1 MHCVVGRSVPVL
13 AAASS
18 GVGECQEGVNGIE
31 RRMVVKFGTLR
42 QVGKR
47 AREQQ
52 RLGRV
57 AERVGC
63 MPARLDE
70 RGHRVNYDIRSI

>member
-1 MHCVVGRSVPVL
+1 ML

-18 GVGECQEGVNGIE
+18 GVGERQGGVKDVE
-31 RRMVVKFGTLR
+31 MMMVARFGMVG
-42 QVGKR
+42 QAGKR

-57 AERVGC
+57 AECVGC
-63 MPARLDE
+63 MPTRLDE
-70 RGHRVNYDIRSI
+70 RGHRVDYDIRPS

>member
-1 MHCVVGRSVPVL
+1 ML

-18 GVGECQEGVNGIE
+18 GVSERQGGVNGVE
-31 RRMVVKFGTLR
+31 TMMVARFGTLR
-42 QVGKR
+42 QAGKR

-57 AERVGC
+57 AKRVGC
-63 MPARLDE
+63 MPAGLDE
-70 RGHRVNYDIRSI
+70 RGHRVNYDLMPT

>member
-1 MHCVVGRSVPVL
+1 MPVL

-18 GVGECQEGVNGIE
+18 GIGECQGGVKDVE
-31 RRMVVKFGTLR
+31 TMMVAGFGMVG
-42 QVGKR
+42 QAGKR
-47 AREQQ
+47 AHEQQ
-52 RLGRV
+52 RLGRI

-70 RGHRVNYDIRSI
+70 RGHRVNYDIMSI

>member
-1 MHCVVGRSVPVL
+1 ML

-18 GVGECQEGVNGIE
+18 GVGERQGGVKNIE
-31 RRMVVKFGTLR
+31 TMMVTRFGVVGR
-42 QVGKR
+42 VGKR

-70 RGHRVNYDIRSI
+70 RGHRVNYDIRPL

>member
-1 MHCVVGRSVPVL
+1 MHER
-13 AAASS
+13 
-18 GVGECQEGVNGIE
+18 E
-31 RRMVVKFGTLR
+31 RRGGGLQRMAPVVAREAVVARFGMLR
-42 QVGKR
+42 WARKR

-57 AERVGC
+57 TERVGC

-70 RGHRVNYDIRSI
+70 RGHRVNYDLMPT

>member
-1 MHCVVGRSVPVL
+1 ML

-18 GVGECQEGVNGIE
+18 GVGERQGGVKSIE
-31 RRMVVKFGTLR
+31 RMMVARFGM
-42 QVGKR
+42 VGQAGKQ
-47 AREQQ
+47 AREKQ
-52 RLGRV
+52 RLGRI

>member
-1 MHCVVGRSVPVL
+1 MPVL

-18 GVGECQEGVNGIE
+18 GIGERQGGVNGVE
-31 RRMVVKFGTLR
+31 TSMVVKFGTLR

-70 RGHRVNYDIRSI
+70 RGHRVNSDLRPT

>member
-1 MHCVVGRSVPVL
+1 ML

-18 GVGECQEGVNGIE
+18 GVGEFQGRVKGASTK
-31 RRMVVKFGTLR
+31 MVARFGTLR
-42 QVGKR
+42 HAGKR
-47 AREQQ
+47 ARDQQ

-57 AERVGC
+57 TGRVGR

-70 RGHRVNYDIRSI
+70 RGHRVNSDLMPT

>member
-1 MHCVVGRSVPVL
+1 ML
-13 AAASS
+13 AAVSS
-18 GVGECQEGVNGIE
+18 GIGGRQGGVNGVE
-31 RRMVVKFGTLR
+31 TMMVARFGTLR
-42 QVGKR
+42 QAGNQ

-57 AERVGC
+57 AERVSC

-70 RGHRVNYDIRSI
+70 RGHRLNYDIRPR

>member
-1 MHCVVGRSVPVL
+1 ML

-18 GVGECQEGVNGIE
+18 GIGKRQGGVNGVE
-31 RRMVVKFGTLR
+31 MMMVARVGMVG

-47 AREQQ
+47 AREQL

-57 AERVGC
+57 GC
-63 MPARLDE
+63 MLARLDE

>member
-1 MHCVVGRSVPVL
+1 ML

-18 GVGECQEGVNGIE
+18 SVSECQGGLNGVDTM
-31 RRMVVKFGTLR
+31 MVARFGTLR
-42 QVGKR
+42 QAGKR

-57 AERVGC
+57 AEHVGC

-70 RGHRVNYDIRSI
+70 HGHRMNYDIRSI